1 MKLGAENDWYTLVFR
16 VKSREEYLNCWRCVA
31 LNATS
36 FIHVVHRRIMTKMKR
51 CRGDRGWPG
60 KMRKGKKAKVTK
72 TSESREILSR
82 ISILFA
88 KRYNKIPGE
97 RAISKFVGSSNS
109 AANFCLDTL
118 QIYTRQSIT
127 RRKKYLSNGHFHASV
142 RKTQAHTGWEIF
154 SFLSLD
160 SKLSPY
166 FNRVCMHEGNLKSW
180 DHQGNRRLDTYDERR
195 YRARERERK
204 VGKSKKGSWEP
215 RIA

>member
-51 CRGDRGWPG
+51 CRGDRGWTG

-72 TSESREILSR
+72 TSKSREILSR

-97 RAISKFVGSSNS
+97 RAISKFVGSSLV
-109 AANFCLDTL
+109 NFPIKIQFKMHDSLHDF
-118 QIYTRQSIT
+118 SS
-127 RRKKYLSNGHFHASV
+127 LSNCF
-142 RKTQAHTGWEIF
+142 IN
-154 SFLSLD
+154 FLSLTI
-160 SKLSPY
+160 L
-166 FNRVCMHEGNLKSW
+166 GL
-180 DHQGNRRLDTYDERR
+180 G
-195 YRARERERK
+195 
-204 VGKSKKGSWEP
+204 
-215 RIA
+215 